1 MKCILVGEDIKNL
14 LVNMVLKTNFWKE
27 LDLGKHFL
35 FLFIWE
41 WVIEQ
46 DPIWNCPNDNFQ
58 KGQLVKSRIV
68 LSK

>member
-1 MKCILVGEDIKNL
+1 
-14 LVNMVLKTNFWKE
+14 MVLKKNFWKE

-46 DPIWNCPNDNFQ
+46 VPIWNCPNDNFQ
-58 KGQLVKSRIV
+58 KGQLVKSKVV
-68 LSK
+68 LRK